1 MPEQNTP
8 VKEATKKKNPDRRRQ
23 IWSFLGILFSFML
36 LLSLISYTPA
46 DQANGQ
52 VQITELWKVLT
63 QDEALQAKAD
73 RTQNLLGLLGAVLS
87 NWFINST
94 IGYSVIILPFLGLAW
109 SWYLLRKKELH
120 RLILATNYIIA
131 VALLFSA
138 LMGSVRL
145 IGEVPILTM

>member
-1 MPEQNTP
+1 MPEPNNP
-8 VKEATKKKNPDRRRQ
+8 AKEGAKKKNPDRRRQ

-36 LLSLISYTPA
+36 LLSLVSYTPA

-52 VQITELWKVLT
+52 VGITELWKVLT
-63 QDEALQAKAD
+63 PDEVLQAKAD

-94 IGYSVIILPFLGLAW
+94 VGYAVIVLPFLGLGW

-120 RLILATNYIIA
+120 RLILATSPFSRWSGA
-131 VALLFSA
+131 GLSVTLLPTRS
-138 LMGSVRL
+138 
-145 IGEVPILTM
+145 TN